1 MHENNEEENNGESNI
16 LIQNEVPD
24 LFNDEQKKK
33 RKKKIIIIIVIVSI
47 IVFAISLSL
56 ILYFVLR
63 HSPSQTPTPTPTPI
77 PEPTPTPTPTPI
89 PEPTSAP
96 TPEPTPSSIPIDEKY
111 YYDANEQIMNYTIN
125 KDIIKLGIISD
136 FQLDNSHKNYE
147 RNLKKT
153 LEKMKNENVDVILIA
168 GDIVDNG
175 YQSEY
180 DLYKNILNSI
190 YTDINPKR
198 YIFEIMGNHEY

>member
-1 MHENNEEENNGESNI
+1 MHENNEEKNNGESNI

-33 RKKKIIIIIVIVSI
+33 RKKRIIIIIVVVVSI
-47 IVFAISLSL
+47 IVVAISLSL

-63 HSPSQTPTPTPTPI
+63 HSPKQTPTPTPTPI
-77 PEPTPTPTPTPI
+77 PEPTSTPI

-111 YYDANEQIMNYTIN
+111 YFDPNEQIMNYTIN
-125 KDIIKLGIISD
+125 KEIIKLGIISD
-136 FQLDNSHKNYE
+136 FQLDNWHKNYE

-153 LEKMKNENVDVILIA
+153 FEKMK
-168 GDIVDNG
+168 
-175 YQSEY
+175 S
-180 DLYKNILNSI
+180 
-190 YTDINPKR
+190 
-198 YIFEIMGNHEY
+198 